1 MRKSIHFCAKKH
13 ASECKVMQ
21 ITKTVKLTYKI
32 TYKYTTLYVFISVVS
47 MEQLIT
53 NSTVMQY
60 FIRSKYIRNIKIHL
74 KTRNALIVPSK
85 CHYKSVC
92 YVLG

>member
-21 ITKTVKLTYKI
+21 TKTVKLTYKI

-74 KTRNALIVPSK
+74 KTRIALIVTNK
-85 CHYKSVC
+85 YHYKSAC